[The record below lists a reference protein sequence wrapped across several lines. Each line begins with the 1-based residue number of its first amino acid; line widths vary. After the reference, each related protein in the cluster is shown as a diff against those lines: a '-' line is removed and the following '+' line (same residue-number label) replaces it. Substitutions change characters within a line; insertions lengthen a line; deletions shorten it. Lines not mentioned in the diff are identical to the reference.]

1 MKQQQMLKC
10 FYTNADSLVNKFPE
24 FQARVKASNCMIVG
38 ITEVKPKHQRFLVNP
53 AELKIDGYE
62 MYHCNIGD
70 VRGRGV
76 ILYVHNLLE
85 SSPMLALNSD
95 FQESVWVEIRLN
107 KNDSLLVG
115 VIYRSPGSTDQNNL
129 YLNGLITEAVQS
141 KNSHFLLLGDFNYPS
156 INWEACSTDSTV
168 GADYIFLQNIG
179 KNYLFQQ
186 VTRPT
191 RARVGNQ
198 SNILDLVFTNEE
210 GMTDDISHES
220 PLGKSDHCY
229 TIDYLIYGYTI

>member
-1 MKQQQMLKC
+1 M
-10 FYTNADSLVNKFPE
+10 
-24 FQARVKASNCMIVG
+24 
-38 ITEVKPKHQRFLVNP
+38 NP

-95 FQESVWVEIRLN
+95 FQESVWAEIRLN

-115 VIYRSPGSTDQNNL
+115 VVYRSPGSTDQNNL

-141 KNSHFLLLGDFNYPS
+141 KHSHFLLLCDFNYPI

-168 GADYIFLQNIG
+168 GAYYIFLQNIG
-179 KNYLFQQ
+179 NNYLFQQ

-210 GMTDDISHES
+210 GMTDDISHDS
-220 PLGKSDHCY
+220 PLGKSDHSVILFDYICY
-229 TIDYLIYGYTI
+229 AQLKDHKHTRFYYEKGDYCNRRTYGPV

>member
-1 MKQQQMLKC
+1 MKQHKMLRC

-76 ILYVHNLLE
+76 ILYIHNLLE

-95 FQESVWVEIRLN
+95 FQESVWAEIRLN

-115 VIYRSPGSTDQNNL
+115 VVYRSPGSTDQNNL

-141 KNSHFLLLGDFNYPS
+141 KHSHFLLLGDFNYPS

-179 KNYLFQQ
+179 NNYLFQQ
-186 VTRPT
+186 VTYGEP
-191 RARVGNQ
+191 
-198 SNILDLVFTNEE
+198 F
-210 GMTDDISHES
+210 SH
-220 PLGKSDHCY
+220 L
-229 TIDYLIYGYTI
+229 ILIY